1 MTSKRSLLLA
11 AMLTAAV
18 SVAGCSTLSRVNPFH
33 KKETNKTLA
42 TQGQRI
48 SVIAFDQKV
57 EPAEALK
64 GSDFFL
70 PDAAVQAD
78 WPLPGGNAEQSVE
91 HVAAGA
97 NFDIAWRKGFGQKA
111 NRKYHVTAP
120 PVAADGKV
128 FVMDGEAT
136 VVAIDARSGST
147 VWRKDL
153 RPAKA
158 PGKKRGFLGIGG
170 SAADRTGFGGGLAYA
185 SGKLYV
191 SSGFRFVAQLDA
203 GTGAEA
209 WRQQTSTPIHS
220 APTVSDGRV
229 FVTSTDNE
237 LLTFNAADG
246 APGWTYQALIEP
258 ARILGASSPAV
269 SGDTVV
275 AGFASGE
282 LVALRTSN
290 GNDLWSEALSRA
302 SRTNALSEIRDI
314 AGRPVVFK
322 GDVFAVSHS
331 GVFAATDLRTGQA
344 RWSLPVTAITT
355 PWAAGDVVYVVDK
368 AGQVICVSR
377 EAGQVYWIRDLNNT
391 DKLSKKQ
398 KKKRAKHPLLWSSPI
413 LASGRLITMSSEGQ
427 AVALNPKTG
436 ETVKTMKIGQPV
448 LLGPIAMG
456 DTVYAVT
463 DEADLIAIR

>member
-11 AMLTAAV
+11 ALLTTAV
-18 SVAGCSTLSRVNPFH
+18 SVAGCSTISKINPFD
-33 KKETNKTLA
+33 KKEANKTLA

-64 GSDFFL
+64 GSDFYL
-70 PDAAVQAD
+70 PDATVQAD
-78 WPLPGGNAEQSVE
+78 WPLPGGNAAQSVE
-91 HVAAGA
+91 HVAAAA
-97 NFDIAWRKGFGQKA
+97 NFDIAWTKGFGQKG

-147 VWRKDL
+147 IWRKDL

-158 PGKKRGFLGIGG
+158 PGKKHGFLGIGG
-170 SAADRTGFGGGLAYA
+170 SAADRTGFGGGVAYA
-185 SGKLYV
+185 NGKLYV

-203 GTGAEA
+203 ATGVEA
-209 WRQQTSTPIHS
+209 WRQETSTPIHA
-220 APTVSDGRV
+220 APTVADGRV

-237 LLTFNAADG
+237 LLTFAATDG

-314 AGRPVVFK
+314 AGRPVIFK

-331 GVFAATDLRTGQA
+331 GVFSATDLRTGQA

-368 AGQVICVSR
+368 GGQVICVSR

-391 DKLSKKQ
+391 DKLSKRQ
-398 KKKRAKHPLLWSSPI
+398 KKKRAKHPLLWSTPI
-413 LASGRLITMSSEGQ
+413 LASGRLITVSSEGE
-427 AVALNPKTG
+427 ALALNPKTG
-436 ETVKTMKIGQPV
+436 ETVKSIKVGST

-456 DTVYAVT
+456 DTVYVVT
-463 DEADLIAIR
+463 DGADLVAIR